1 MSRILT
7 TSCHYLRFLRAKEE
21 HRESHRS
28 LLASRL
34 MALMCC
40 QLDILKGSTSNQP
53 IINRSSCSRQNK
65 QRSTVKRHPFTD
77 PSVSHLALLCFGEA
91 FTVFIKP
98 ISQPPKSP
106 VIQAVQKSFY
116 TYLLSLS
123 RASSSTLHH
132 Q

>member
-1 MSRILT
+1 MSLILT

-65 QRSTVKRHPFTD
+65 QRSTVKRPPFTD

-98 ISQPPKSP
+98 ISQPPKARSSRRYRSLFTLT
-106 VIQAVQKSFY
+106 SFRY
-116 TYLLSLS
+116 
-123 RASSSTLHH
+123 REFPSSTLHH